1 MAQTEGRLALA
12 LQAYRQQHFPS
23 YRAAAG
29 SYDVSHTTLLRR
41 DHRTTSRVDF
51 ISPNRKLT
59 QTEELALIKWIL
71 DIDTRGIPP
80 TKILV

>member
-41 DHRTTSRVDF
+41 DHGTPLASILSPRTANSLK
-51 ISPNRKLT
+51 PKN
-59 QTEELALIKWIL
+59 
-71 DIDTRGIPP
+71 
-80 TKILV
+80 